1 MKRNNLCI
9 ENLHKGEIL
18 KGKIESITM
27 YGIFVKLSNSQIGLI
42 HREDVSYLKN
52 NYPIEQFSIGNCIDV
67 MVKSYDKNTGKISL
81 SYKDANLDKTCNFE
95 NLKEG
100 DIVSGTVRNRH
111 ENSVFVELEP
121 NLIGLANYK
130 SGISSGDHI
139 KVMVKK
145 ISPETKKIKLEIL

>member
-18 KGKIESITM
+18 QGKIESITM
-27 YGIFVKLSNSQIGLI
+27 YGIFVRLSNSQIGLI

-67 MVKSYDKNTGKISL
+67 MVKSYDKNTGKLSL
-81 SYKDANLDKTCNFE
+81 SYKDANLSNECKIE
-95 NLKEG
+95 NLREG
-100 DIVSGTVRNRH
+100 DIANGIVRNRH

-121 NLIGLANYK
+121 NLVGLANYK
-130 SGISSGDHI
+130 SGIASGDHI
-139 KVMVKK
+139 KVIVKK
-145 ISPETKKIKLEIL
+145 ISPEIKKIKLEIL